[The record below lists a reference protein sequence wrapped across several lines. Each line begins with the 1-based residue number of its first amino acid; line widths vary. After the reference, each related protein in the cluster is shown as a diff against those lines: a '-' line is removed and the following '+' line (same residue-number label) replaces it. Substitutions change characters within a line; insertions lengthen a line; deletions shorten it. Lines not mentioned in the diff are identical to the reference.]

1 MNVLTSRR
9 HYSRNILLQLLS
21 VTVLVAILL
30 LWQRHFLSKL
40 YLENQLTMVGWGIN
54 GFILL
59 LFLGGMGRL
68 IQLLL
73 RYHREED
80 ALSRFVGNIQR
91 VVEPIQGLSPE
102 TVVAN
107 RYRAL
112 LELHARRAPINHNV
126 LAATLVAMESSRLSF
141 PRFVN
146 NILILTGVFGTIV
159 SLSIALLG
167 ASDLIQSASRTGDLS
182 VIIHGMSTALST
194 TMTAIASYVFFSY
207 FFQKLM
213 DVQTYL
219 ISRVETVTSTLLLP
233 RFQVQTES
241 VMKDFSDLLRGA
253 TALLQRI
260 DAAQKVFEDTAA
272 HLAQLAQNLDQQYN
286 LQAERL
292 DSISEILRQGFRLH
306 EEQE

>member
-1 MNVLTSRR
+1 MSVLTTRR

-21 VTVLVAILL
+21 VAVIVVILL
-30 LWQRHFLSKL
+30 LWQRHFLSQL
-40 YLENQLTMVGWGIN
+40 YLKNQLTMVGWVIN

-68 IQLLL
+68 VQLLL

-80 ALSRFVGNIQR
+80 ELNRFVGNVQR
-91 VVEPIQGLSPE
+91 VVEPIQGLNPDA
-102 TVVAN
+102 VIAN
-107 RYRAL
+107 RYRTL

-126 LAATLVAMESSRLSF
+126 LAATLVASESSRQSF

-167 ASDLIQSASRTGDLS
+167 ASDLVQSTSNTGDLS

-194 TMTAIASYVFFSY
+194 TMTAIVCYVFFSY
-207 FFQKLM
+207 YFQKLM

-219 ISRVETVTSTLLLP
+219 ISRVENVTTILLLP
-233 RFQVQTES
+233 RFQAQTES

-253 TALLQRI
+253 TALLQRV
-260 DAAQKVFEDTAA
+260 DTTQQVFTQTAT
-272 HLAQLAQNLDQQYN
+272 HLAQLAQNLDQQYD
-286 LQAERL
+286 LQAERI
-292 DSISEILRQGFRLH
+292 DGISEILRQGFRLH
-306 EEQE
+306 EDQQ